1 VSQTDDDKDKIIA
14 AQRELIEKQSEQ
26 IALLEKKVEHLIR
39 IIYGSKSE
47 KIDPAQLELLLDPDA
62 PKKLQAAD
70 CDPPEDA
77 DAQAAEIK
85 AELKLVRKRKPREPR
100 LPANLPT
107 VEQLIIPD
115 EVLADP
121 QNYRRIGERISER
134 LDVVPSIY
142 TRRLIIRPT
151 YVKRNEPIPSL
162 HTAPLPPTILEGS
175 ILTPSLLAQV
185 VTAKYCDHLPLYRQ
199 EQIMSRRF
207 GINIP
212 RNTLSHWMEV
222 AADRL
227 QPLWNLLKTDLRDA
241 SYIKVDETP
250 IDYLSPGH
258 GSTKQGYLWLYQN
271 PAHNTILY
279 DWQTG
284 RGSACLAAI
293 LGSKDEENTF
303 RGVLQSDGHSAYNK
317 WTNDNEG
324 ISQMGCWTHA
334 RRKFYDNLEEDPVLA
349 AKILRFIQ
357 QLYQI
362 EEKYKDS
369 APEVRKYYRLRQA
382 RPITKRIHR
391 LITKVQHKHLPK
403 SGLGGAST
411 YALNQWSKLIVYLH
425 HGEVH
430 IDNNS
435 VERGVRPTKIGA
447 KNWLFIGGEETG
459 WRSAVLYTM
468 IENCRVL
475 SKDPYAYLKWVFEK
489 LPAMTNQDDL
499 RKLLPAAWVQEQ
511 ELKKAAAA

>member
-1 VSQTDDDKDKIIA
+1 MSQTDDNKDEIIA
-14 AQRELIEKQSEQ
+14 SQRELIEKQREQ
-26 IALLEKKVEHLIR
+26 IALLEKKVDHLLR
-39 IIYGSKSE
+39 IIYSSKSE
-47 KIDPAQLELLLDPDA
+47 KLDPAQLELLLNPDA
-62 PKKLQAAD
+62 AKKPQAAD

-77 DAQAAEIK
+77 DAQAAELK
-85 AELKLVRKRKPREPR
+85 AELKLVRKRKPRQPR
-100 LPANLPT
+100 LPADLPT
-107 VEQLIIPD
+107 VEQTIIPD

-121 QNYRRIGERISER
+121 ENYRRIGERISER
-134 LDVVPSIY
+134 LDVEPSIY
-142 TRRLIIRPT
+142 TRLLIIRPT

-162 HTAPLPPTILEGS
+162 HTAPLPPTLLEGS
-175 ILTPSLLAQV
+175 ILTPSLLAHI
-185 VTAKYCDHLPLYRQ
+185 VTAKYCDHQPLYRQ
-199 EQIMSRRF
+199 EQTMLRRF

-222 AADRL
+222 GADRL
-227 QPLWNLLKTDLRDA
+227 QPLWHLLKADLRDA

-258 GSTKQGYLWLYQN
+258 GSTRKGYLWLYQN

-284 RGSACLAAI
+284 RDSACLAGI
-293 LGSKDEENTF
+293 LGNKNEEGTY

-317 WTNDNEG
+317 WAKDNDG
-324 ISQMGCWTHA
+324 IIQSGCWTHA

-349 AKILRFIQ
+349 AKILRLIQ

-362 EEKYKDS
+362 EGKYKDS
-369 APEVRKYYRLRQA
+369 PPEVRKYYRRRQS
-382 RPITKRIHR
+382 RSITRRLHH
-391 LITKVQHKHLPK
+391 LITKVQNKHLPK
-403 SGLGGAST
+403 SGLGAAAT

-468 IENCRVL
+468 VENCRIL
-475 SKDPYAYLKWVFEK
+475 GKDPYAYFKWVFEK
-489 LPAMTNQDDL
+489 LPVMTNQDDL
-499 RKLLPAAWVQEQ
+499 HQLLPAAWVQELEQ
-511 ELKKAAAA
+511 ANEAAA